1 MAVLNLCL
9 VCKFDESAAM
19 FGADRKAAT
28 TAVLIDY
35 FKPAL
40 AKTALSDVACNWTPA
55 KSDVT
60 AFSLVAY
67 LLPAQS
73 GSVIKSLNPPRL
85 GALGGSGTTLQM
97 SDNTVL
103 SEVYML
109 SLRGND
115 PRGYLDAKPH
125 VLLAN
130 LLFHEWLHNLL
141 DATQPALKDVHKIGA
156 GIGRDT
162 DASPLSSNAARIAT
176 DTAAMQLGLG
186 RKAKVAQFTAS
197 I

>member
-1 MAVLNLCL
+1 
-9 VCKFDESAAM
+9 M
-19 FGADRKAAT
+19 FGADRKAAA
-28 TAVLIDY
+28 TAVLIDC

-40 AKTALSDVACNWTPA
+40 AKTALSDVTCSWTPA
-55 KSDVT
+55 KADVT

-67 LLPAQS
+67 LLPTQS
-73 GSVIKSLNPPRL
+73 SSIIKSLNPPRL
-85 GALGGSGTTLQM
+85 GSLGGAGTTLMM

-109 SLRGND
+109 NLRGND

-130 LLFHEWLHNLL
+130 LLFHEWLHDLL
-141 DATQPALKDVHKIGA
+141 DATAPALKDVHKIGA

-162 DASPLSSNAARIAT
+162 DASPLSSNEGPIPA
-176 DTAAMQLGLG
+176 DTAAMRLGLG
-186 RKAKVAQFTAS
+186 RKASVPQFTGS
-197 I
+197 F